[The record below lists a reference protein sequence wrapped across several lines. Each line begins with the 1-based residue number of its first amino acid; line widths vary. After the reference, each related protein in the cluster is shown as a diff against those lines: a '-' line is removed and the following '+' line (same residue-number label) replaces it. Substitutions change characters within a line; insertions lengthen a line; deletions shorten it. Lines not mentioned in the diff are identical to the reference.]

1 MGSCISSSYS
11 EANSNSITT
20 PTAKVISTKGDLH
33 EFSIPVTASQ
43 VLRSETDSPLS
54 FFICNSDKLYYDDYI
69 PPLDST
75 HLLQPDQIYFV
86 LPIAR
91 LNYPLTTSDM
101 AALAVKANAA
111 LLHDSSKKTSRCRR
125 RKIRVSP
132 VADVD
137 PPRGGGGG
145 GDSRFVE
152 FKRFEK
158 GGGGGGG
165 GGMGLLRSGS
175 VRKLQRKASTRA
187 KIVYKSFKM
196 RLTTIYENEGYVPA
210 Q

>member
-1 MGSCISSSYS
+1 
-11 EANSNSITT
+11 
-20 PTAKVISTKGDLH
+20 
-33 EFSIPVTASQ
+33 
-43 VLRSETDSPLS
+43 
-54 FFICNSDKLYYDDYI
+54 
-69 PPLDST
+69 
-75 HLLQPDQIYFV
+75 
-86 LPIAR
+86 
-91 LNYPLTTSDM
+91 M
-101 AALAVKANAA
+101 AALAVKASAA

-158 GGGGGGG
+158 GGGGGG
-165 GGMGLLRSGS
+165 MGLLRSGS
-175 VRKLQRKASTRA
+175 VRKLQRNASTRA